1 MTNDKFTEAREKY
14 RPNRVKLLFI
24 TEAPPPEERNRYFYF
39 ERVPRGDSLFLEMMK
54 VLFAEEVAA
63 FETVKQLRAEKYYFL
78 ERFQQ
83 EGFFLIHGHDNPLPN
98 TTATARSK
106 VYRRNVP
113 DLVKKIVT
121 IASPN
126 VPIVLISAVVFQG
139 IYQSLNNSGFQIIHD
154 ELIEFPNSG
163 QQLNF
168 RRKLKPLLMREKLL
182 PATI

>member
-1 MTNDKFTEAREKY
+1 MTKFAEAREKY
-14 RPNRVKLLFI
+14 RPDNIKLLFI
-24 TEAPPPEERNRYFYF
+24 SEAPPPEERNRYFYF
-39 ERVPRGDSLFLEMMK
+39 EQVPRGDSLFLEMMK

-63 FETVKQLRAEKYYFL
+63 FETVKQLRSEKSYFL
-78 ERFQQ
+78 ERFQE
-83 EGFFLIHGHDNPLPN
+83 EGFFLVSGHDSPLPN

-106 VYRRNVP
+106 VYRNNVP
-113 DLVKKIVT
+113 NLIKKIIM

-139 IYQSLNNSGFQIIHD
+139 IYEPLKISGFQIIHD

-168 RRKLKPLLMREKLL
+168 RRKLKPLLMRENLL
-182 PATI
+182 PTTI

>member
-1 MTNDKFTEAREKY
+1 MNRFAEAREKY
-14 RPNRVKLLFI
+14 RPDKVKLLFI

-63 FETVKQLRAEKYYFL
+63 FETVKSLRAEKYYFL
-78 ERFQQ
+78 ERFQE
-83 EGFFLIHGHDNPLPN
+83 EGFFLMHGHDSPLPN

-106 VYRRNVP
+106 VYRNNVP
-113 DLVKKIVT
+113 DLVSKIVT
-121 IASPN
+121 VASPN
-126 VPIVLISAVVFQG
+126 VPLVLLSAVVFQG
-139 IYQSLNNSGFQIIHD
+139 IYEPLKSSGFQIIHD
-154 ELIEFPNSG
+154 EMIEFPNSG

-168 RRKLKPLLMREKLL
+168 RRKLKPLLMRENLL